1 MYHQQHREFK
11 RMLFCISHMDS
22 TLYQYN
28 IESETLTQIK
38 FSKFALQD
46 FGIIQMNN
54 EYQWWAT
61 SLNGEIFRANKHKGN
76 GIPTEWQF

>member
-1 MYHQQHREFK
+1 
-11 RMLFCISHMDS
+11 MDS

-61 SLNGEIFRANKHKGN
+61 SLNGEIFRANKHKGTRYLLN
-76 GIPTEWQF
+76 GSFRLFRPIKSEV